1 MAAYLD
7 RQSPRLLQKSRAL
20 AFSEGWVMQMILAKS
35 QARCDPSGM
44 EIFWLCVVSTDGW
57 TLNAQVVASKAAC
70 ERGQDGPT

>member
-7 RQSPRLLQKSRAL
+7 RQSPRLLHKSRAL

-44 EIFWLCVVSTDGW
+44 EIFGYV
-57 TLNAQVVASKAAC
+57 
-70 ERGQDGPT
+70 R